1 MMEDIF
7 TGEELIKFIENN
19 PQFKELPMKYLF
31 IELLKRD
38 LIQPSEIIDAYS
50 KMMQHKLLVAE
61 SHYTE
66 ACVTALQMKS
76 GNFQGKEDK
85 KDMLDRFFYNA
96 SFSKKFPDLIGKDM
110 TEDDKKKWSDL
121 WLLNYGF
128 RPEEE

>member
-1 MMEDIF
+1 MMKDIF

-19 PQFKELPMKYLF
+19 PQLKVLPINYLF
-31 IELLKRD
+31 VELLKKS
-38 LIQPSEIIDAYS
+38 LIKPSDIINAYS
-50 KMMQHKLLVAE
+50 EVMQHKLLVAE

-76 GNFQGKEDK
+76 GNFESKEDK

-96 SFSKKFPDLIGKDM
+96 SFSKMFPNLIGKDM
-110 TEDDKKKWSDL
+110 TEENKKKWSDF
-121 WLLNYGF
+121 WLLTYGF